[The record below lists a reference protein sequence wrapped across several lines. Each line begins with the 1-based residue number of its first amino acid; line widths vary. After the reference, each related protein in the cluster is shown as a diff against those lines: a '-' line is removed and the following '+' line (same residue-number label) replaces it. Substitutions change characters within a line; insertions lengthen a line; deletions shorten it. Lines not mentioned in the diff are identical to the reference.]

1 LSEIIWSQ
9 WEDLIVP
16 SGFTHL
22 HPGNFDLEKSDLSG
36 ITFYVPQY
44 MSGQKGLEFTRKMSS
59 LKHLQMP
66 NAGVDDALAYV
77 NPGVNLYNARGVHDA
92 STAELAVALAI
103 SARRGFYNFAKA
115 QFSGIWQ
122 HKRYS
127 SFNDSKIAILG
138 NGSIAKT
145 LNKYLSV
152 YDVEIVH
159 FSRTASD
166 GAMAITDFDAK
177 ISYFDVIFLV
187 LPLNKESRGFFN
199 ENRMLKMKHG
209 ATLVNVARGAIVDTD
224 ALVKVLNSG
233 LINAGLDVTDPEPLP
248 AGHQLWSA
256 KNCVITPHVGGDSTA
271 FDSRCKKLV
280 ESQLAKLAA
289 GEPLLNKII

>member
-1 LSEIIWSQ
+1 LSEVVWTQ
-9 WEDLIVP
+9 WEDLRVP
-16 SGFTHL
+16 SGFVGL
-22 HPGNFDLEKSDLSG
+22 HPGNYDLENSDLSN

-44 MSGQKGLEFTRKMSS
+44 MSGKKGLEYTRKMSS

-77 NPGVNLYNARGVHDA
+77 NPGVTLYNARGVHDA

-103 SARRGFYNFAKA
+103 SARRGFYNFAIA
-115 QFSGIWQ
+115 QSAGNWDHQ
-122 HKRYS
+122 RYS

-138 NGSIAKT
+138 NGSIART

-152 YDVEIVH
+152 YDVEIIH
-159 FSRTASD
+159 YSRTASD
-166 GAMAITDFDAK
+166 GARSITEFDSM
-177 ISYFDVIFLV
+177 ISQFDVIFLV
-187 LPLNKESRGFFN
+187 LPLNEDSRIYMN
-199 ENRMLKMKHG
+199 EARILSMKHG
-209 ATLVNVARGAIVDTD
+209 ATLVNVARGGIVETD
-224 ALVKVLNSG
+224 ALVKALNSG
-233 LINAGLDVTDPEPLP
+233 SINAGLDVTDPEPLTE
-248 AGHQLWSA
+248 GHPLWSA

-280 ESQLAKLAA
+280 ENQLIKLAA